1 MKLLLEQHKHLFVKD
16 VLFFVG
22 IHEEYLVDCIVLAKT
37 SLEPNA
43 MKLVKITLELVS
55 EVISF
60 ENTWRIDYFQS
71 IMTLMVSWLV
81 KHFKILETNRNF
93 F

>member
-16 VLFFVG
+16 ALFFVG

-43 MKLVKITLELVS
+43 VKLIKVTMELVC
-55 EVISF
+55 EVITY
-60 ENTWRIDYFQS
+60 EKTWQIDYYQS
-71 IMTLMVSWLV
+71 VMSLMVRV
-81 KHFKILETNRNF
+81 H
-93 F
+93 